1 MNSSLRTALD
11 SGDGYK
17 LLEYHPTCAS
27 QFLKFRMKNRRIT
40 VLKLDFILAF
50 RHAFEI
56 SITGDRISSL
66 GD

>member
-1 MNSSLRTALD
+1 MD

-50 RHAFEI
+50 RLAFEI

>member
-1 MNSSLRTALD
+1 MD
-11 SGDGYK
+11 SGDVYK
-17 LLEYHPTCAS
+17 LLEYHPTSAS

>member
-1 MNSSLRTALD
+1 MD

-17 LLEYHPTCAS
+17 LLEYHPTSAS